1 MKTRIEREY
10 WQEQKVERVIAETKS
25 IRFLLFLLDLVC
37 FFVSM
42 YFFIGA
48 LVMGGALAK
57 RLILGMLGIGGAF
70 FFGNHLRIRLYVYLQ

>member
-25 IRFLLFLLDLVC
+25 IRFLLFLVDLVC

-48 LVMGGALAK
+48 LIMVWGLVK
-57 RLILGMLGIGGAF
+57 RLVLGILGIGGAF